1 MGNINMGLAQK
12 LRTFDIAKTLYYTY
26 ASPKIR
32 RHSSGNRILAYRG
45 AVIDMASSAQIDLC
59 GTLHMGSGNP
69 FGAVR
74 FTTLRMDEDARLQI
88 DGDFNL
94 TYGDDVIVF
103 RGGVLKLGSG
113 YFNTNTKIR
122 CHQMIEIGHD
132 VAISHDVTIMDS
144 DAHEIVSYAHTKTA
158 PIHIG
163 NHVWIGT
170 RATIL
175 KGVDIG
181 EGAVIAAGAVVT
193 HDVPPHSI
201 VGGVPAK
208 VIAENVEWK

>member
-1 MGNINMGLAQK
+1 MGNTNMGLVQK

-32 RHSSGNRILAYRG
+32 RHSRESRVLAYRG

-59 GTLHMGSGNP
+59 GTLHVGSGNP
-69 FGAVR
+69 LGAAR
-74 FTTLRMDEDARLQI
+74 FTTLRMDEDARLHI
-88 DGDFNL
+88 VGDFNL

-113 YFNTNTKIR
+113 YFNSNTKIR
-122 CHQMIEIGHD
+122 CHHLIEIGRD

-144 DAHEIVSYAHTKTA
+144 DAHEIVSSVHTRTA

-181 EGAVIAAGAVVT
+181 EGAIIAAGAVVT

-208 VIAENVEWK
+208 VIAENVKWK